1 MNVADLMRASLV
13 VRTVMLREMVNL
25 AWYLCMA
32 VAALIYMLVIEW
44 RTALTLVGCLALQ
57 AAIFVLQSKWLAV
70 QDKEVR
76 SDLVLCVLS
85 VCVCVCLIVCLCL
98 FVRCR
103 LSIPGK
109 SRTHRR
115 AAVARCE
122 AAGRGGDQA
131 QPAQQA
137 QGRLARAEPQ

>member
-1 MNVADLMRASLV
+1 MCYSLTADIAGAHLYDNVSFHLLRLGSTLSDSGLSLSQRIRMNVADLMRASLV

-57 AAIFVLQSKWLAV
+57 AAIFVLQSRWLAV

-76 SDLVLCVLS
+76 LDV
-85 VCVCVCLIVCLCL
+85 VCVCVRLC
-98 FVRCR
+98 VY
-103 LSIPGK
+103 
-109 SRTHRR
+109 
-115 AAVARCE
+115 V
-122 AAGRGGDQA
+122 
-131 QPAQQA
+131 
-137 QGRLARAEPQ
+137 